1 MRLAELAGIADDV
14 FELEKKVGKYCL
26 NVEPLWKILYLRV
39 SRCITTPAKDKY

>member
-26 NVEPLWKILYLRV
+26 NVEPLENIIFV
-39 SRCITTPAKDKY
+39 SF